1 MYKLTQRKGR
11 CVQCMFDSS
20 GKWISTGC
28 HDRKSAMEW
37 AEARDDRL
45 LFRNFAKDF
54 HPRGRGLSAVVE
66 RQEAQGVLTGLL
78 LVTSEHT
85 GPASATD
92 RSRRGFIPYII
103 HNPENPNLNQ
113 RPLILY

>member
-54 HPRGRGLSAVVE
+54 FIREDEDSLRWWNVKKRREYSPDYYSS
-66 RQEAQGVLTGLL
+66 RQSILDL
-78 LVTSEHT
+78 H
-85 GPASATD
+85 
-92 RSRRGFIPYII
+92 RRQTALAEDLFHISSII
-103 HNPENPNLNQ
+103 RKIQ
-113 RPLILY
+113 I